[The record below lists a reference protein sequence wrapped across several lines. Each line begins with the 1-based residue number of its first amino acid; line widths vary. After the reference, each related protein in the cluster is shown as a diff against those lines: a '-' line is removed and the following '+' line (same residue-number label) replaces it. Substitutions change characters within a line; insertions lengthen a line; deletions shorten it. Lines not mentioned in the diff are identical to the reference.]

1 MIRRQRGQVMAFIA
15 VALGIVVMPVAAY
28 AVDSATVSAAAA
40 ALEEAT
46 ATAAVEAS
54 QQLDISAFRATG
66 VLSVDAAAARTVAQA
81 VIAAD
86 VPMASITSVTASGA
100 EIRIATREDVSLPF
114 DFFPGRT
121 VRLQASAS
129 ARLAGGYDRPS
140 SRLPMASASDSSGS
154 R

>member
-28 AVDSATVSAAAA
+28 AIDSATMSAAAA

-54 QQLDISAFRATG
+54 QQLDIAAFRATG
-66 VLSVDAAAARTVAQA
+66 ALSVDVAAARAVAQSVVGA
-81 VIAAD
+81 Q

-100 EIRIATREDVSLPF
+100 EITIATREEVPLPF
-114 DFFPGRT
+114 DFFAERT
-121 VRLQASAS
+121 IHLQASAS

-140 SRLPMASASDSSGS
+140 SLSLP
-154 R
+154 

>member
-1 MIRRQRGQVMAFIA
+1 VIRTQRGQVMAFIA

-54 QQLDISAFRATG
+54 QQLDITGFRATG

-81 VIAAD
+81 VLAAE
-86 VPMASITSVTASGA
+86 VPMASITSITTRGA
-100 EIRIATREDVSLPF
+100 EITIATHEEVYLPF
-114 DFFPGRT
+114 DFFPERT
-121 VRLQASAS
+121 ARLQASAS
-129 ARLAGGYDRPS
+129 ARLAGGYDSVTIATR
-140 SRLPMASASDSSGS
+140 ASTP
-154 R
+154 

>member
-1 MIRRQRGQVMAFIA
+1 MAFIA

-28 AVDSATVSAAAA
+28 AIDSATVSAAAA

-46 ATAAVEAS
+46 ATAAIEAS

-81 VIAAD
+81 VLASE
-86 VPMASITSVTASGA
+86 VPTASITSVTARGA
-100 EIRIATREDVSLPF
+100 EITIATREEVPLPF
-114 DFFPGRT
+114 DFFPQRT

-140 SRLPMASASDSSGS
+140 SLSLP
-154 R
+154 